1 MIRSS
6 FMTWMSD
13 VLAPAGIALGSPAI
27 GRPETPAGPNDRKS
41 QAGGLPATTT
51 QIVAMYAPDREFLP
65 AALELLETPPSPIVV
80 RFIWSICLL
89 FLAVLVWAWFGR
101 LDIQAIASG
110 KIQPQGQSKVVQPVD
125 LGKVVL
131 ILVKNG
137 SQVKKGD
144 VLLELDPT
152 ETAADSDAFAHDVE
166 SAAAEADRR
175 RAAIETV
182 TSNMSTVAP
191 IRFTRDTSEAVRWRE
206 QGALEADLAKLT
218 AGQDTLKAQLNQNLA
233 TKRRLTDNIAE
244 RETLIAL
251 DKELVTM
258 RELLSAKGSG
268 SRSLVIEA
276 SQRYETDLVTQ
287 IADQGQLRETEE
299 AAQGI
304 ERKLAEL
311 GAQFIAEQTEKMIDA
326 ARKRDHV
333 MQDLIKAQSKHAR
346 TQLKAPVDGVV
357 QQLATTTVGQVVAGG
372 QTLMTIVPL
381 DTPLEVDAVI
391 PNKDIGFVRE
401 GQKAVIKIEAFPF
414 TRYGTIEGT
423 VVRISPDAVDMRNA
437 PNLSEAAA
445 TVKPQNPSSN
455 SASNQPELGFPA
467 TIALETKSIQVDE
480 REVHLSPG
488 MTVTVEIN
496 TGSRRV
502 IDYVLSPLREVVSKT
517 AHER

>member
-1 MIRSS
+1 M
-6 FMTWMSD
+6 MWMSNI
-13 VLAPAGIALGSPAI
+13 LASAGIVLGSSAI
-27 GRPETPAGPNDRKS
+27 GRPDRPASGDDRKP
-41 QAGGLPATTT
+41 QAAAPPATTA
-51 QIVAMYAPDREFLP
+51 QFVATSAPDREFLP

-80 RFIWSICLL
+80 RFIWAICLV
-89 FLAVLVWAWFGR
+89 FFAALAWSWFGR
-101 LDIQAIASG
+101 LDIQAVASG

-125 LGKVVL
+125 LGKVVS

-137 SQVKKGD
+137 SQVKQGD
-144 VLLELDPT
+144 VLVELDPT
-152 ETAADSDAFAHDVE
+152 ETAADSEAYAHDLE

-175 RAAIETV
+175 RAAIETAS
-182 TSNMSTVAP
+182 SNMSVVAP
-191 IRFTRDTSEAVRWRE
+191 IRFTFTTSEHVRQRE
-206 QGALEADLAKLT
+206 QGALEADLAKLS
-218 AGQDTLKAQLNQNLA
+218 AGQDTLKSQLNQSLA

-244 RETLIAL
+244 REALIAL
-251 DKELVTM
+251 DKELVAM
-258 RELLSAKGSG
+258 RELLITKGSG
-268 SRSLVIEA
+268 SRSQVIEA

-287 IADQGQLRETEE
+287 MTDRGQLRETEE
-299 AAQGI
+299 AAQGV

-311 GAQFIAEQTEKMIDA
+311 GAQFIAEQTEKMVDA

-333 MQDLIKAQSKHAR
+333 MQDLVKAQSKNAR

-372 QTLMTIVPL
+372 QTLMTIVPM

-391 PNKDIGFVRE
+391 LNKDIGFVHE
-401 GQKAVIKIEAFPF
+401 GQQAVIKIEAFPF

-423 VVRISPDAVDMRNA
+423 VLRISPDAVDMRNA

-445 TVKPQNPSSN
+445 TVKPQAAASS

-467 TIALETKSIQVDE
+467 TISLPRRSIQVDE
-480 REVHLSPG
+480 REINLTPG
-488 MTVTVEIN
+488 MAVTVEIN

-502 IDYVLSPLREVVSKT
+502 IDYVLSPLREVASKT

>member
-1 MIRSS
+1 LATSAKIVPISS
-6 FMTWMSD
+6 
-13 VLAPAGIALGSPAI
+13 
-27 GRPETPAGPNDRKS
+27 
-41 QAGGLPATTT
+41 
-51 QIVAMYAPDREFLP
+51 PDREFLP

-80 RFIWSICLL
+80 GFIWAICLVFFAAL
-89 FLAVLVWAWFGR
+89 TWSWFGR

-125 LGKVVL
+125 LGKVVA

-137 SQVKKGD
+137 SQVKQGD

-152 ETAADSDAFAHDVE
+152 ETAADSEAFAHDVE

-175 RAAIETV
+175 RAAIETA
-182 TSNMSTVAP
+182 SSDRRIAAP
-191 IRFTRDTSEAVRWRE
+191 IRFTFSASEPVRQRE

-218 AGQDTLKAQLNQNLA
+218 AGQDTLKSQLSQTLA
-233 TKRRLTDNIAE
+233 TKRRLTDNITE

-251 DKELVTM
+251 DKELVNM
-258 RELLSAKGSG
+258 REVLSSKGSG

-287 IADQGQLRETEE
+287 MTDQGQLRETEE

-304 ERKLAEL
+304 ERKLTEL
-311 GAQFIAEQTEKMIDA
+311 GAQFIAEQTEKLVDA
-326 ARKRDHV
+326 ERKRDHV
-333 MQDLIKAQSKHAR
+333 MQDLVKAQSKNAR

-357 QQLATTTVGQVVAGG
+357 QQLAATTVGQVVAGG
-372 QTLMTIVPL
+372 QTLMTIVPV
-381 DTPLEVDAVI
+381 DTPLEIDALI
-391 PNKDIGFVRE
+391 LNKDIGFVRE
-401 GQKAVIKIEAFPF
+401 GQQAVIKIEAFPF

-423 VVRISPDAVDMRNA
+423 VTRISPDAVDMRNA

-445 TVKPQNPSSN
+445 TVKPQGASSS
-455 SASNQPELGFPA
+455 SASSQPELGFPA
-467 TIALETKSIQVDE
+467 TISLPRHSIQVDE
-480 REVHLSPG
+480 REVNLTPG
-488 MTVTVEIN
+488 MAVTVEIN

-502 IDYVLSPLREVVSKT
+502 IDYVLSPLRELASKS